1 MGGPLI
7 CGPPTTA
14 GGGLPLA
21 FRDTTPSSRREPPP
35 SPAGGSCH
43 FYNPVVDVRVVLLL
57 VTVAFLTLY
66 VVGVGGT
73 TATAIR
79 IRETWRR
86 RKPASIALEPRATEL
101 MLDAPS
107 LPRGVR
113 RVRIVG
119 WIAFPVALAL
129 AVFANPTYTWVV
141 PVTVVL
147 MVALNAF
154 YFTAVQTMGEPL
166 TLTPDGFRIGAGL
179 ERSVRW
185 IHVTQLTGARLGA
198 FNGTRMSEAGEWQ
211 DPKLAP
217 NVIFYRLNRALVHP
231 RKTLM
236 QRLSGFTYY
245 DGVIRN
251 AFGIPTEQLLQAMR
265 EWQRLAVEVEA
276 PPLRRPRPGER
287 VQPHP
292 KDPSSQLQ

>member
-1 MGGPLI
+1 M
-7 CGPPTTA
+7 
-14 GGGLPLA
+14 
-21 FRDTTPSSRREPPP
+21 
-35 SPAGGSCH
+35 
-43 FYNPVVDVRVVLLL
+43 VLL

-79 IRETWRR
+79 IREAWRR
-86 RKPASIALEPRATEL
+86 RKPDGIALEPRAAAEVV
-101 MLDAPS
+101 LDAPS
-107 LPRGVR
+107 LPWAVR
-113 RVRIVG
+113 RVRFVG
-119 WIAFPVALAL
+119 WVAFPVALAL

-154 YFTAVQTMGEPL
+154 YFTAMQSMGEQL
-166 TLTPDGFRIGAGL
+166 TLTPDGFRIGARRL

-185 IHVTQLTGARLGA
+185 IHVTELTGARLGA
-198 FNGTRMSEAGEWQ
+198 FKGMRMSEAGEWQ
-211 DPKLAP
+211 DPKLVP
-217 NVIFYRLNRALVHP
+217 NVIFYRLNRALVHS
-231 RKTLM
+231 RKTLV

-251 AFGIPTEQLLQAMR
+251 AFGLPTEQLLQAMR
-265 EWQRLAVEVEA
+265 EWQRLAVEAEA

-287 VQPHP
+287 VQPQP
-292 KDPSSQLQ
+292 KAASSPLL